1 MDKLNKT
8 KMKKYLIKA
17 SYNAN
22 GVKGL
27 IEDGGTQRKS
37 AIQKMLAGLGG
48 KLESFYYA
56 FGEHDVYAIAELPD
70 DVTAAAVGLTINSTG
85 LVSVSTTVLLS
96 PEDIDAA
103 SKKSVSYRAPGAK

>member
-1 MDKLNKT
+1 
-8 KMKKYLIKA
+8 MKKYLIKA

-22 GVKGL
+22 GIKGL
-27 IEDGGTQRKS
+27 IEDGGTQRKL

-56 FGEHDVYAIAELPD
+56 FGEHDVYAISELPD
-70 DVTAAAVGLTINSTG
+70 DVSAAAVGLRINSTG
-85 LVSVSTTVLLS
+85 LVLTTTTVLLS

-103 SKKSVSYRAPGAK
+103 SKKSVSYRAPGEK